1 MIQTCGLSPCP
12 ATASKGEDFLEAPV
26 SRSKHPAEQATL
38 IILTAGRKGQGDKRL
53 YFPNENLHAHS
64 YASL

>member
-38 IILTAGRKGQGDKRL
+38 IILTAGRKVHWFL
-53 YFPNENLHAHS
+53 NVLHIS
-64 YASL
+64 SFF